1 LLGQGFLALH
11 GGLLCLFF
19 VLAFWFASFLIE
31 NGITPLYGFLTK
43 IFQKEYNAVK
53 FNDTSMFPTLED
65 IAKRRRQLG
74 LKQSELAKMTG
85 VSQSLI
91 AKLEAG
97 TIDSSYGKVKTIFE
111 VIERLEF
118 KTKAQSEKILHN
130 EVVSVQRKD
139 QVSKVVKLMKE
150 YGYSQ
155 IPVFEGKQ
163 SVGSISEK
171 AILREILAG
180 KDLDVISKLPTE
192 EIMEEAFPQINED
205 APLTLITSLL
215 QNYSAVLVAKKGGII
230 GIITK
235 ADLLRM
241 L

>member
-1 LLGQGFLALH
+1 
-11 GGLLCLFF
+11 
-19 VLAFWFASFLIE
+19 
-31 NGITPLYGFLTK
+31 
-43 IFQKEYNAVK
+43 
-53 FNDTSMFPTLED
+53 MFPTLED

-74 LKQSELAKMTG
+74 LKQSELAKAAG

-97 TIDSSYGKVKTIFE
+97 TIDSSYTKVKTIFD
-111 VIERLEF
+111 VLERLEF
-118 KTKAQSEKILHN
+118 KSKVQAEKLLHN
-130 EVVSVQRKD
+130 EVVSVQKD
-139 QVSKVVKLMKE
+139 EPIYNVVKVMKE
-150 YGYSQ
+150 CGYSQ

-171 AILREILAG
+171 TIMRQILDG
-180 KDLDVISKLPTE
+180 KDLEELSRLPTE
-192 EIMEEAFPQINED
+192 QVMDEAFPQINED
-205 APLTLITSLL
+205 APLALITSLL
-215 QNYSAVLVAKKGGII
+215 QTYPAVLVIRKGTVI

>member
-1 LLGQGFLALH
+1 MDSCKKYSKKNISH
-11 GGLLCLFF
+11 P
-19 VLAFWFASFLIE
+19 
-31 NGITPLYGFLTK
+31 NLYAT
-43 IFQKEYNAVK
+43 
-53 FNDTSMFPTLED
+53 MFPTLQD
-65 IAKRRRQLG
+65 IAKRRRQLC
-74 LKQSELAKMTG
+74 LKQTELAKAAG

-97 TIDSSYGKVKTIFE
+97 TIDSSYTKVKAIFDVLE
-111 VIERLEF
+111 HLEF
-118 KTKAQSEKILHN
+118 KTKVQTEKISHN
-130 EVVSVQRKD
+130 EVVSVQKND
-139 QVSKVVKLMKE
+139 SVSKVVNMMKE

-163 SVGSISEK
+163 SVGSVSEK
-171 AILREILAG
+171 AILRQILAG
-180 KDLDVISKLPTE
+180 KALE
-192 EIMEEAFPQINED
+192 EISRIPTGEVMEEAFPQINED

-215 QNYSAVLVAKKGGII
+215 QTYPAVLVSRKGIVI

>member
-1 LLGQGFLALH
+1 
-11 GGLLCLFF
+11 
-19 VLAFWFASFLIE
+19 
-31 NGITPLYGFLTK
+31 
-43 IFQKEYNAVK
+43 
-53 FNDTSMFPTLED
+53 MFPTLED
-65 IAKRRRQLG
+65 IGKRRRQLG
-74 LKQSELAKMTG
+74 LKQSELAKMAG

-97 TIDSSYGKVKTIFE
+97 TIDSSYTKVKTIFD
-111 VIERLEF
+111 VLERLEF
-118 KTKAQSEKILHN
+118 KSKVQTTKVLHT
-130 EVVSVQRKD
+130 EVVTVQKREPT
-139 QVSKVVKLMKE
+139 SKVVKIMKD

-155 IPVFEGKQ
+155 IPVFDGKQ

-171 AILREILAG
+171 AILRQILAG
-180 KDLDVISKLPTE
+180 KDLEDISNLPTE

-205 APLTLITSLL
+205 APLSLITSLL
-215 QNYSAVLVAKKGGII
+215 QSYLAVLVSKKGVVI

>member
-1 LLGQGFLALH
+1 
-11 GGLLCLFF
+11 
-19 VLAFWFASFLIE
+19 
-31 NGITPLYGFLTK
+31 
-43 IFQKEYNAVK
+43 
-53 FNDTSMFPTLED
+53 MFPTLED

-74 LKQSELAKMTG
+74 LKQSELAKMAG

-97 TIDSSYGKVKTIFE
+97 TIDSSYTKVKTIFDTL
-111 VIERLEF
+111 ERLEF
-118 KTKAQSEKILHN
+118 KTKVQADKVLHKHVVTVQKN
-130 EVVSVQRKD
+130 EP
-139 QVSKVVKLMKE
+139 VSKVVKLMKE
-150 YGYSQ
+150 HGYSQ
-155 IPVFEGKQ
+155 IPVFEGEH

-171 AILREILAG
+171 AILRQILAG
-180 KDLDVISKLPTE
+180 KDLEQISKLSTE

-205 APLTLITSLL
+205 APLSLISSLL
-215 QNYSAVLVAKKGGII
+215 QTYSAVLVSRKGEVI

>member
-1 LLGQGFLALH
+1 
-11 GGLLCLFF
+11 
-19 VLAFWFASFLIE
+19 
-31 NGITPLYGFLTK
+31 
-43 IFQKEYNAVK
+43 
-53 FNDTSMFPTLED
+53 MFPPLDE

-74 LKQSELAKMTG
+74 LKQSELAKMAG

-97 TIDSSYGKVKTIFE
+97 TIDSSYTKVKTIFDVLE
-111 VIERLEF
+111 KLEF
-118 KTKAQSEKILHN
+118 KNKVQTEKLVHN
-130 EVVSVQRKD
+130 EVVSIQRD
-139 QVSKVVKLMKE
+139 EPISKVVKLMKE
-150 YGYSQ
+150 HGYSQ
-155 IPVFEGKQ
+155 VPVFEGKQ

-171 AILREILAG
+171 TILRQILAG
-180 KDLDVISKLPTE
+180 KDLEDISKKSTG

-205 APLTLITSLL
+205 APMSLITSLL
-215 QNYSAVLVAKKGGII
+215 QTYSAVLVSKKGTVT

>member
-1 LLGQGFLALH
+1 MHNG
-11 GGLLCLFF
+11 
-19 VLAFWFASFLIE
+19 VIWIFAKNIPKRILIHQT
-31 NGITPLYGFLTK
+31 NYTT
-43 IFQKEYNAVK
+43 
-53 FNDTSMFPTLED
+53 MFPTLQD

-74 LKQSELAKMTG
+74 LKQTELAKAAG

-97 TIDSSYGKVKTIFE
+97 TIDSSYTKVKTIFDVLE
-111 VIERLEF
+111 HLEF
-118 KTKAQSEKILHN
+118 KTKVQAEKIRHN
-130 EVVSVQRKD
+130 EVVSVQKSD
-139 QVSKVVKLMKE
+139 SVSKVVNMMKE

-163 SVGSISEK
+163 SVGSVSEK
-171 AILREILAG
+171 TILRQILAG
-180 KDLDVISKLPTE
+180 KDLEEISKLLTG

-205 APLTLITSLL
+205 APLSLITSLL
-215 QNYSAVLVAKKGGII
+215 QTYSAVLVSKKGVLI